1 MRTRQGFSENVSKI
15 VTARDEFDAQ
25 ITTKNT
31 FSNIM
36 IVYFN
41 VLRPRMKHRVGSQG
55 NCRIVV
61 TPENRNVGKR
71 QTKFSEKSVKPGQF
85 SSSGCKCAILS
96 FNGRTRD
103 CGLLLGRPRKTKMPV
118 VDFLSD
124 GSPAQSAS
132 EKAERVIGPGSI

>member
-15 VTARDEFDAQ
+15 VTAKDEFDTQ

-55 NCRIVV
+55 NCIIVV

-71 QTKFSEKSVKPGQF
+71 QTKFSKKSTKPGQF
-85 SSSGCKCAILS
+85 SSSGCKCTILS
-96 FNGRTRD
+96 FSG
-103 CGLLLGRPRKTKMPV
+103 
-118 VDFLSD
+118 
-124 GSPAQSAS
+124 
-132 EKAERVIGPGSI
+132 

>member
-1 MRTRQGFSENVSKI
+1 MATKKHKMRSRQGLSENVSKI
-15 VTARDEFDAQ
+15 VTARNKFDAQ

-31 FSNIM
+31 FTDVM

-41 VLRPRMKHRVGSQG
+41 VLCPRMKHRVGSQG

-61 TPENRNVGKR
+61 TPENRNVWKR

-96 FNGRTRD
+96 FSG
-103 CGLLLGRPRKTKMPV
+103 
-118 VDFLSD
+118 
-124 GSPAQSAS
+124 
-132 EKAERVIGPGSI
+132 